1 MTDISRHIETVARHF
16 WGEPTHSLSTDQ
28 ALRFGANGSKV
39 VELDTGVFFDFER
52 DQGGGVADLI
62 RLEKQLD
69 DGAPVAPVLD
79 EIVGDGIRNFAAY
92 LGNAK
97 PITYDYKDAD
107 GQLRYQV
114 LRYHPKKIRQ
124 RRPFGDDGWK
134 YNLKGVESLPYNLP
148 ALLAR
153 NSDPVYIV
161 EGEKCADA
169 LIRRGFLAT
178 TNSGGAGKWRPELN
192 SWFKDRRIYLLADN
206 DEAGQRHAEKVIA
219 ALWPVAKSIHQVR
232 LPDLPLKGDVV
243 DWFDGG
249 RSSDQFLREV
259 ERAELITN
267 PPVIDARYDEVAEQ
281 VRLLSLEALRKLPPP
296 EWLIDGVLTK
306 QGLAVMY
313 GAPGSC
319 KSFMAIDM
327 ALAVAAGRRWHGH
340 KVAQGPVIYIAA
352 EGVAGLANRVTA
364 WERYFN
370 VPLEAAP
377 FYIVPEVVNL
387 RSAED
392 LDRLLE
398 AVEVPEEG
406 FSMIVIDTVARSLA
420 GGDENSAADMGLFVS
435 ACETISRRLGCAVLA
450 IHHSGK
456 DPSRGM
462 RGSSALLGAVDTSL
476 SVTKHDGVVTLK
488 MEKQKDAEE
497 IQPVSF
503 SVTPIEIDSRRSSLV
518 LSYVGRGEAAKR
530 QVKLS
535 ARQYAALQAL
545 RNLLIDASPRNV
557 TLSDWHDAHARKSP
571 DLTPSQRKDARQGLQ
586 DKGLVVVDSGRAWIN
601 GDVEKRLHTPPEAK
615 TGPLTFMEMA
625 LNPRELDDGGLDFP
639 F

>member
-1 MTDISRHIETVARHF
+1 M
-16 WGEPTHSLSTDQ
+16 
-28 ALRFGANGSKV
+28 
-39 VELDTGVFFDFER
+39 
-52 DQGGGVADLI
+52 
-62 RLEKQLD
+62 
-69 DGAPVAPVLD
+69 
-79 EIVGDGIRNFAAY
+79 
-92 LGNAK
+92 
-97 PITYDYKDAD
+97 
-107 GQLRYQV
+107 
-114 LRYHPKKIRQ
+114 
-124 RRPFGDDGWK
+124 
-134 YNLKGVESLPYNLP
+134 
-148 ALLAR
+148 
-153 NSDPVYIV
+153 
-161 EGEKCADA
+161 
-169 LIRRGFLAT
+169 
-178 TNSGGAGKWRPELN
+178 
-192 SWFKDRRIYLLADN
+192 
-206 DEAGQRHAEKVIA
+206 
-219 ALWPVAKSIHQVR
+219 
-232 LPDLPLKGDVV
+232 
-243 DWFDGG
+243 
-249 RSSDQFLREV
+249 
-259 ERAELITN
+259 
-267 PPVIDARYDEVAEQ
+267 
-281 VRLLSLEALRKLPPP
+281 
-296 EWLIDGVLTK
+296 
-306 QGLAVMY
+306 
-313 GAPGSC
+313 
-319 KSFMAIDM
+319 
-327 ALAVAAGRRWHGH
+327 
-340 KVAQGPVIYIAA
+340 IYIAA

-370 VPLEAAP
+370 VQLEAAP

-387 RSAED
+387 RSMEE

-435 ACETISRRLGCAVLA
+435 ACETISRRLGCTVLA

-535 ARQYAALQAL
+535 SRQYAALQAL
-545 RNLLIDASPRNV
+545 RNLIIDTIQTKV

-586 DKGLVVVDSGRAWIN
+586 DKGLVVVDSGRAWVN
-601 GDVEKRLHTPPEAK
+601 SDMEKRLHTPPEAK
-615 TGPLTFMEMA
+615 TDPLTMMEMG
-625 LNPRELDDGGLDFP
+625 LDPRELDDGGLNFP